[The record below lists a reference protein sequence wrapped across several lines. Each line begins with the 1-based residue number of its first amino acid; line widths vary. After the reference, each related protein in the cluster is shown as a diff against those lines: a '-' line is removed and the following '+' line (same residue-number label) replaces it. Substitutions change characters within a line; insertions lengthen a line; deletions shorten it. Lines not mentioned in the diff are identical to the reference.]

1 MWIVL
6 LIAALSGL
14 WLLREFA
21 NHIPRENSH
30 WPVFARSPLTMREQF
45 LYHRLSV
52 MYPEHI
58 ILAQVALS
66 QIIDVSPGTSNRQAI
81 RGKFKQRVADFVLCR
96 CDFSIVAVI
105 ELDDPSHAQPHRQD
119 ADARKKK
126 AVESAGLT
134 FVRIPAGPIPSETDL
149 RRVIQPDVTVTQ
161 AVAAAPTTTLRVAH
175 PEKEAVRRS
184 FVGLAV
190 IIAIIAAGWVI
201 YSQLRTISVPSA
213 VAVMSLAA
221 MPRLAGQG
229 APMPEFRP
237 AATALAPAAMRPT
250 ADEQEAEKQEKAR
263 AALAAQQMVIE
274 TAKRK
279 EKAWAAYFVTPRVM
293 RASACVEGSSGLWK
307 PIYSRE
313 ARIRTAVAG
322 AYCHPIGFVPG
333 GSAAGAACQA
343 YALDRA
349 SGG

>member
-6 LIAALSGL
+6 LIAALAGL

-30 WPVFARSPLTMREQF
+30 WPVFARPPLTTREQF

-66 QIIDVSPGTSNRQAI
+66 QIIDVSPGTPNRQAI
-81 RGKFKQRVADFVLCR
+81 RGKFKQLVADFVLCR
-96 CDFSIVAVI
+96 SDFSIVAVI

-119 ADARKKK
+119 ADARKTK

-161 AVAAAPTTTLRVAH
+161 AVVAVPTTTLRVADT
-175 PEKEAVRRS
+175 ERESVRRS
-184 FVGLAV
+184 VVGLAV
-190 IIAIIAAGWVI
+190 IIAITAAGWVI

-213 VAVMSLAA
+213 VAVKSVAA
-221 MPRLAGQG
+221 IPQLAGQG
-229 APMPEFRP
+229 TPIPEFRP
-237 AATALAPAAMRPT
+237 AAAALAALAMRPT
-250 ADEQEAEKQEKAR
+250 AAEQDAEKQEKAR
-263 AALAAQQMVIE
+263 AAFAAQQMVIE

-279 EKAWAAYFVTPRVM
+279 EKAWAAYYVAPASCEHPPAWKDQVDCGNQHI
-293 RASACVEGSSGLWK
+293 RAK
-307 PIYSRE
+307 RE
-313 ARIRTAVAG
+313 
-322 AYCHPIGFVPG
+322 FEQQW
-333 GSAAGAACQA
+333 QA
-343 YALDRA
+343 HIATQ
-349 SGG
+349 